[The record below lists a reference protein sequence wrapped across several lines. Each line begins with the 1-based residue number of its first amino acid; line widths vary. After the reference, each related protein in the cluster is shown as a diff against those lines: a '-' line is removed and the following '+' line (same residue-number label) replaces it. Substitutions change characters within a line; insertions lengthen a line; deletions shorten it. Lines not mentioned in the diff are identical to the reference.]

1 MVMNTK
7 TLTYLLE
14 HPDHITAVQTSDMR
28 AVIDEFPYF
37 QSAQAIYLKGLK
49 NQESFTY
56 NSALKRTA
64 AATADR
70 SVLFDYITSEVFNQN
85 DISEQI
91 KVQEQTLRGLTIQDL
106 QDVSNQVQTE
116 ELAKASQILDP
127 GLFVEKKDSEMT
139 AERPEE
145 ILQLGKPLNFNTNET
160 HSFGEWLRFAAF
172 KPIDRSKTETT
183 EAQLSETVAEETEEK
198 IESLAISSNEVTQKS
213 VLSKVEV
220 RKRKQQIID
229 SFIET
234 NPKINVTPKAS
245 LQKKSIIQEPL
256 IPSDVL
262 MTETLARVY
271 IEQNNFKKA
280 KQAYR
285 ILSLKYPEKSGFF
298 ADQIRAIEQLEEK

>member
-1 MVMNTK
+1 MNTK

-14 HPDHITAVQTSDMR
+14 YPEHITATQTSDMR
-28 AVIDEFPYF
+28 AVIDQFPYF
-37 QSAQAIYLKGLK
+37 QSAQALYLKGLK

-91 KVQEQTLRGLTIQDL
+91 KVQEQSLRGLTIRDVQDL
-106 QDVSNQVQTE
+106 SQQVQTE
-116 ELAKASQILDP
+116 ELAKADQILDP
-127 GLFVEKKDSEMT
+127 GLFVEKENSQMT

-145 ILQLGKPLNFNTNET
+145 ILQLGKPLAFDANET

-172 KPIDRSKTETT
+172 KPIDRSISETPLETETT
-183 EAQLSETVAEETEEK
+183 SEEAATTGVPLS
-198 IESLAISSNEVTQKS
+198 
-213 VLSKVEV
+213 

-245 LQKKSIIQEPL
+245 APKKNLAKEHL
-256 IPSDVL
+256 IPSDAL

-271 IEQNNFKKA
+271 IEQKNFKKA

-298 ADQIRAIEQLEEK
+298 ADQIWAIEQLEEK